1 MSKQFWL
8 IVVVIVGVFIGIVSF
23 GKNSASSSSKPTSHV
38 EGKTSSTVT
47 LVEYGDYQC
56 PYCGEYHNTIQ
67 QVIAQY
73 GDKIAFQF
81 RNFPLTSIHQ
91 NAYAAARAAEAA
103 GLMGK
108 FWEMHNLLY
117 EQNLVYYNSSEK
129 TPTWIGVSDPIQVF
143 VQYAKSLGLDTTKF
157 QQLYSSEQVNNL
169 ILADESA
176 GNNLNVNATPSFFLN
191 GKQIQVNNTLQD
203 FTKVIDAA
211 LNTKSVQSSGSTS
224 QTKN

>member
-1 MSKQFWL
+1 MSKQFWI
-8 IVVVIVGVFIGIVSF
+8 IVVVIAGIFIGVVSF
-23 GKNSASSSSKPTSHV
+23 GKNNASNTSKPTNHIEGKASSS
-38 EGKTSSTVT
+38 VT

-56 PYCGEYHNTIQ
+56 PYCGEYYNTIQ
-67 QVIAQY
+67 QVMAKY

-117 EQNLVYYNSSEK
+117 EQNVVYYNSDEK

-143 VQYAKSLGLDTTKF
+143 EQYAQSLGLDINKF
-157 QQLYSSEQVNNL
+157 QQLYGSEQVNNL
-169 ILADESA
+169 ILADENA

-191 GKQIQVNNTLQD
+191 GTQIQVNNTLQD
-203 FTKVIDAA
+203 FSKVIDAA
-211 LNTKSVQSSGSTS
+211 LNSNSTLSSGATS